1 MRNLWSDIWFGLR
14 LLRKNPG
21 FTAIAV
27 LTLGLGIGANTA
39 LFSIVDWLLVRPLPI
54 SQPSQMT
61 TLSLEQKGRFSNGFS
76 YLDFNDIRSQTT
88 EVFSDVAGYDF
99 GEDGIT
105 ADGKTQPIQI
115 GYVTGGFFPMLGI
128 KPILGRFI
136 MPTEGANIGADPVLV
151 LSYSYWTTRFGSD
164 PGVIGKRVA
173 VDGLPVTIVGVAPQ
187 GFHGI
192 FNMID
197 TQGYMPTG
205 MKSPMFGMAQD
216 FITNRSARSM
226 VLMARLRNGATLEQA
241 RAAATVVGHRLSQQF
256 PDVDGGLELKV
267 WKAGPMGPGGSSS
280 SGALDAVAGLFLGLA
295 LLVLVLA
302 CLNVANMLL
311 VRATVRQR
319 EMAIRTAL
327 GAARGRLIRQ
337 LLAESML
344 LALIGCAA
352 GLFFGFAASR
362 AVSAM
367 NLHTSLPVVLDFQF
381 DWRVFAYAFGVA
393 ALTGILAGLVPALRA
408 SRANVGEMLHDAGRS
423 ATGGK
428 QRLRGALVAAQV
440 AGSMMLLVI
449 AGLFTRSLAKAQ
461 FADLGF
467 DPKHVLNL
475 TMDPHE
481 IGYNEAQGQLFFKQ
495 LLERVRSLPGVQA
508 ASLAAT
514 IPGGDIQLGSGL
526 NIEGRAV
533 DSGQPKPSA
542 NCNYV
547 TSQYLETMGIA
558 LLRGRSISD
567 ADEANTQFVAVIDER
582 MAQEFWPNQDAIG
595 RRFTTTDDPK
605 HSIEVIGIAHHFKGG
620 SLFDNNDPFFFAPL
634 SQHYISL
641 TTLQIHAMGAPEAQ
655 TTPVIQ
661 AAQSVAPTMP
671 VYGVQT
677 MTQSLNGINGM
688 FLFQLGAGIAASLGI
703 LGLVLATIGLYG
715 VVSFSA
721 TQRTREIGIRMAL
734 GARPAEVLKMICS
747 KGLAII
753 GIGLVIGA
761 GLGLAV
767 GRLIGGL
774 LIGIGGSDPAT
785 FITVAMLLAF
795 IGTAASFVP
804 ALRASRVDPI
814 VALRHE

>member
-1 MRNLWSDIWFGLR
+1 MRNLWSDVWFGLR

-76 YLDFNDIRSQTT
+76 YLDFNDIRSGMTG
-88 EVFSDVAGYDF
+88 VFSDVAGYDF

-128 KPILGRFI
+128 KPLLGRFI
-136 MPTEGANIGADPVLV
+136 MPTEGASIGADPVLV

-216 FITNRSARSM
+216 FMTNRSARSM
-226 VLMARLRNGATLEQA
+226 VLMARLRNGTTLEQA
-241 RAAATVVGHRLSQQF
+241 RASATVVGHRLSQQF

-367 NLHTSLPVVLDFQF
+367 NLRTSLPVVLDFQF

-481 IGYNEAQGQLFFKQ
+481 IGYNETQGQLFFKQ
-495 LLERVRSLPGVQA
+495 LLERVRSLPGIQS
-508 ASLAAT
+508 ASLSAT
-514 IPGGDIQLGSGL
+514 IPGGDIELGSGL

-582 MAQEFWPNQDAIG
+582 MAKEFWPNQDAIG
-595 RRFTTTDDPK
+595 RRFTSTDDTK
-605 HSIEVIGIAHHFKGG
+605 HSIEVVGISRNFKGG
-620 SLFDNNDPFFFAPL
+620 SLFDNNDPFYFAPL

-641 TTLQIHAMGAPEAQ
+641 TTLQIRAMGAPEAQ

-747 KGLAII
+747 KGLVII

-785 FITVAMLLAF
+785 FITVGLMLAF

>member
-1 MRNLWSDIWFGLR
+1 MRNLWHDISFGLR

-39 LFSIVDWLLVRPLPI
+39 LFSIVDWLLLRPLPI
-54 SQPSQMT
+54 AAPSQMT
-61 TLSLEQKGRFSNGFS
+61 TLSLEQKGHFSNGFS

-99 GEDGIT
+99 SEDGIT

-115 GYVTGGFFPMLGI
+115 GYVTGSFFPMVGI
-128 KPILGRFI
+128 KPLLGRFI
-136 MPTEGANIGADPVLV
+136 LPAEGSVIGADPVLV
-151 LSYSYWTTRFGSD
+151 LSYSYWSTRFGSD

-192 FNMID
+192 FNMLD

-216 FITNRSARSM
+216 FLTNRSARSM
-226 VLMARLRNGATLEQA
+226 VLMARLRNGTTLEQA
-241 RAAATVVGHRLSQQF
+241 RAAATVVGHRLAQQF

-280 SGALDAVAGLFLGLA
+280 SSALDAVAGLFLGLA

-344 LALIGCAA
+344 LALVGCAA

-362 AVSAM
+362 AVGAM
-367 NLHTSLPVVLDFQF
+367 NLRTSLPVVLDFQF
-381 DWRVFAYAFGVA
+381 DWRVFAYAFGVT

-408 SRANVGEMLHDAGRS
+408 SRTNIGEMLHDSGRS

-467 DPKHVLNL
+467 DAKHVLNL

-495 LLERVRSLPGVQA
+495 LLERVRSLPGIQS

-567 ADEANTQFVAVIDER
+567 ADEPNTQFVAVIDER
-582 MAQEFWPNQDAIG
+582 MAKEFWPNQDAIG

-605 HSIEVIGIAHHFKGG
+605 HSIEVVGIAHDFKGG
-620 SLFDNNDPFFFAPL
+620 SIFDNNDPFFFAPL

-641 TTLQIHAMGAPEAQ
+641 TTLQIRAMGAPEAQ

-677 MTQSLNGINGM
+677 MAQSLNGINGT
-688 FLFQLGAGIAASLGI
+688 FLFQLGAGIAGSLGI

-734 GARPAEVLKMICS
+734 GARPGEVLKMICS
-747 KGLAII
+747 RGLVLI

-774 LIGIGGSDPAT
+774 LIGIKGSDPVT
-785 FITVAMLLAF
+785 YVSVALMLAV
-795 IGTAASFVP
+795 IGTAASYIP
-804 ALRASRVDPI
+804 ALRASRLDPN